1 MKVKIWQLILLVSFS
16 LLGIIGLQVY
26 YALKVYKQQEE
37 IYKSEVNRAFE
48 QAVDRTNEQRLIKIN
63 SLFEQEISD
72 TTQVEL
78 KYEVTREGS
87 KLLVLDPH
95 TGYRHLSMSHEQFP
109 DTLLDHSAL
118 IQFAV
123 KENWKLLRNERILYW
138 TNNIGDK
145 MKSYLDSLS
154 ISMEALEQ
162 NMKAELLSIGIEED
176 FQFIQTD
183 SLHSYASNDRSFK
196 FQKRSVKLN
205 GETLLSVKIDKP
217 KIAILKRLTVVF
229 ALTLLALM
237 LLFSSF
243 LYLYIVLKRQ
253 RQLSELKDDFIDNVT
268 HELITPTATLQLA
281 LETLEKYEHESS
293 FRYVS
298 IARQHADR
306 IEAIV
311 NKILKSFL
319 NQIGNETIKLE
330 KVDVSSLLED
340 MAKSYEVTYGDQ
352 IKFIT
357 SIDHTIH
364 VHSHKE
370 HLSTALHNLI
380 NNAIKYGHPTEP
392 EINLSLAE
400 KEGSVVISIED
411 NGQGIPKEHH
421 KLIFDKFHRVPS
433 STHDVKGLGIGLYQ
447 SKMLMNKI
455 NGDLILKSS
464 SAAGSCFC
472 VHLKKNIEYDT

>member
-1 MKVKIWQLILLVSFS
+1 MKVKVWQLIILVSLS
-16 LLGIIGLQVY
+16 LLSIIGLQIY
-26 YALKVYKQQEE
+26 YALKVYKQQAEL
-37 IYKSEVNRAFE
+37 YKSEVNRAFE
-48 QAVDRTNEQRLIKIN
+48 RAVDRTNEQRLLKIN
-63 SLFEQEISD
+63 SFFEQEISD
-72 TTQVEL
+72 TSQVDL
-78 KYEVTREGS
+78 TYEITTDGP

-109 DTLLDHSAL
+109 DTLLDHKAL
-118 IQFAV
+118 TQFAV

-145 MKSYLDSLS
+145 MKSHLDSLS
-154 ISMEALEQ
+154 ISMDSLEQ
-162 NMKAELLSIGIEED
+162 NMKVELLSFGIKED
-176 FQFIQTD
+176 FQFIPTD
-183 SLHSYASNDRSFK
+183 SLHSYTSNDRSFK
-196 FQKRSVKLN
+196 FQKRPVKLN

-253 RQLSELKDDFIDNVT
+253 RQLSVLKDDFIDNVT

-293 FRYVS
+293 SKYVS
-298 IARQHADR
+298 IAKQHADR
-306 IEAIV
+306 IEGIV
-311 NKILKSFL
+311 NKILQSSL
-319 NQIGNETIKLE
+319 NQIENETIELE
-330 KVDVSSLLED
+330 IVDVSALLVD
-340 MAKSYEVTYGDQ
+340 MLKNYAVTYGDH

-357 SIDHTIH
+357 NIDPIIH
-364 VHSHKE
+364 VQSHKE

-380 NNAIKYGHPTEP
+380 NNAIKYGHPTAPKIEL
-392 EINLSLAE
+392 ILTE
-400 KEGSVVISIED
+400 KDSNVVISIED
-411 NGQGIPKEHH
+411 NGQGIPQEHH

-464 SAAGSCFC
+464 STTGSCFC
-472 VHLKKNIEYDT
+472 VYLRKSIEYDA